1 MPAKSDSGFSMTQ
14 PRAPAHLSPPSRRL
28 WRQVVAAYELGPGEP
43 EILALALVA
52 LDRAAAARR
61 ILDNEGIVVAG
72 LHGPRTHPC
81 VAIERNSSLTFGRL
95 LRQLGL
101 DGAVAAGTAVRP
113 EVLYGA

>member
-1 MPAKSDSGFSMTQ
+1 MMTE
-14 PRAPAHLSPPSRRL
+14 PRAPAHLSPAARRL
-28 WRQVVAAYELGPGEP
+28 WRQVVAEYELGRGEV
-43 EILALALVA
+43 EILGLALVA

-61 ILDNEGIVVAG
+61 ILDEEGIVVAG
-72 LHGPRTHPC
+72 LHGPRVHPC
-81 VAIERNSSLTFGRL
+81 VAIERSSSLTYGRL